1 MRDRGELLEK
11 VTTVTVHSLY
21 VCVTMHYAEHYCD
34 PLGNYNIYSTVR
46 PILRNNTDPV
56 IVVATRVCTVVC
68 YSKELDLCV
77 PHPTCKVDACY

>member
-1 MRDRGELLEK
+1 VRDGEKLLEK
-11 VTTVTVHSLY
+11 VTTVTVHSFH
-21 VCVTMHYAEHYCD
+21 VCVTIAEQYCD

-68 YSKELDLCV
+68 YSKEL
-77 PHPTCKVDACY
+77 